1 MPPPSHGGT
10 TGSNP
15 VGDTNEFSALLDQA
29 ATCAGCIRY
38 YMHRAV
44 LPLSGRGKVS
54 VASGRPTMCYHPLFR
69 RASARFFPLTR
80 PRQTDR
86 GEGVAALLAQTRATP
101 RLCARSSSRA
111 APGHHLG
118 RGARDIGLPQPRR
131 PQKEKRPPTNLR
143 WRAPDAEFGD
153 HALWCEPS
161 LAIRAFFNGSSC
173 PISVTRDTRRD
184 RLNCLD
190 TGYPGGAK

>member
-1 MPPPSHGGT
+1 MPPPSHGGN

-118 RGARDIGLPQPRR
+118 RGARDIGLPRPYR
-131 PQKEKRPPTNLR
+131 PQRKKRASDQITHEVSAARLAAATPAAGRTAAQT
-143 WRAPDAEFGD
+143 WRRKPAA
-153 HALWCEPS
+153 CRV
-161 LAIRAFFNGSSC
+161 LAWELA
-173 PISVTRDTRRD
+173 
-184 RLNCLD
+184 
-190 TGYPGGAK
+190 